1 MYKIVKGQQ
10 KKSPLRL
17 NRVKAKII
25 NKKVGFVIKK

>member
-10 KKSPLRL
+10 KNPLRL
-17 NRVKAKII
+17 NRVRAKII